1 MNVRIIKSLY
11 KKEML
16 DVLRDKKTVVMM
28 LVVPLVL
35 YPLVMICS
43 LFVMTGITNS
53 ISSSTYRICLDFEDD
68 GHVEELFQNTD
79 EVSYSFELVA
89 CENPNEALA
98 NEEVDAIIRRT
109 VEEGRERFDIT
120 YMSSINNSAY
130 AVDMIE
136 KTLNSYSHDLTVGI
150 LEDAGLDPQYTLTPV
165 DIHYRDV
172 STNEETAGSLLG
184 MLIPFMLVMSLLMGT
199 MYPAI
204 DTTAGEKERGTLET
218 MLTLPVSNSE
228 LIMSKFLAVGT
239 IGVTSA
245 VLNLISMGGVGAYMY
260 NMVATIRESTGGL
273 NMSRFIPAIFVGTL
287 CILAFAVFISAI
299 SMCVCALARSYKEA
313 NNYLT
318 PLTLVVM
325 FASFLSFIPNVA
337 LNTST
342 ALIPV
347 ANVCLLV
354 RDLLLFKYNIQMIV
368 LVLFVNVA
376 YGLVSVMLLSKIYNS
391 EAVIFG
397 DGSGGIQIFEKRSN
411 LKKGMLPTTQDAW
424 LVIIFTAMLVI
435 YAGGAAQ
442 LKYGIYGLLITQL
455 IVVGIPL
462 IATIYTKKD
471 IKKTF
476 KLKGCSPRYFV
487 GGIFVITGGIML
499 GMLVSAVTGLIFKE
513 SALDASESMAQIIGD
528 SFPLALIIVA
538 LAPAI
543 CEELMFRGYVL
554 GAMSGKYN
562 ERTAVIISAV
572 IFGIYH
578 MSVSKFFTT
587 ALIGGL
593 ICYVAVRSKS
603 ILPGMLMHFTNNAL
617 SVVTMFYQEE
627 TVKVFPV
634 FAKETLA
641 MSDILIMLGLGIFFV
656 AVGVFIVKSNKKICK
671 A

>member
-1 MNVRIIKSLY
+1 MNVKIVKSLY

-16 DVLRDKKTVVMM
+16 DVLRDKKTVIMM

-43 LFVMTGITNS
+43 LSIMTGITNS
-53 ISSSTYRICLDFEDD
+53 ISSNTYRICFDFEDD
-68 GHVEELFQNTD
+68 GHVGELFKNTD
-79 EVSYSFELVA
+79 EVSYSFEIVS
-89 CENPNEALA
+89 CENPSEALA
-98 NEEVDAIIRRT
+98 NEEIDAIIRRT
-109 VEEGRERFDIT
+109 VENGRECFDIT
-120 YMSSINNSAY
+120 YMSSINNSSY
-130 AVDMIE
+130 ATDMIE
-136 KTLNSYSHDLTVGI
+136 KTLNSYAHNLTISI
-150 LEDAGLDPQYTLTPV
+150 LEDAGLNPEQTLAPV

-245 VLNLISMGGVGAYMY
+245 VLNLIAMGGVGAYMY

-287 CILAFAVFISAI
+287 CILAFAIFISAI

-325 FASFLSFIPNVA
+325 FASFLGFIPNVT

-354 RDLLLFKYNIQMIV
+354 RDLLLFKYNIQMIA

-397 DGSGGIQIFEKRSN
+397 DGNGGIQIFERRSN
-411 LKKGMLPTTQDAW
+411 IKKGMLPTTQDAW

-442 LKYGIYGLLITQL
+442 LKYGIYGLLITQF

-471 IKKTF
+471 IKNTF
-476 KLKGCSPRYFV
+476 KLKGCSPKYFF
-487 GGIFVITGGIML
+487 GGIFVIIGGIML

-513 SALDASESMAQIIGD
+513 SALDASESMTQIIGD
-528 SFPLALIIVA
+528 SFPLALIIIA

-562 ERTAVIISAV
+562 PRTAIIISAA

-578 MSVSKFFTT
+578 MSISKFFTT

-593 ICYVAVRSKS
+593 ICYVAVKSKS
-603 ILPGMLMHFTNNAL
+603 IFPGMLMHFTNNAL
-617 SVVTMFYQEE
+617 SVATMFYQEE
-627 TVKVFPV
+627 TARIFPV

-641 MSDILIMLGLGIFFV
+641 VSDILIMLGFGIFFV
-656 AVGVFIVKSNKKICK
+656 AVGFFVVKSTKKN
-671 A
+671 